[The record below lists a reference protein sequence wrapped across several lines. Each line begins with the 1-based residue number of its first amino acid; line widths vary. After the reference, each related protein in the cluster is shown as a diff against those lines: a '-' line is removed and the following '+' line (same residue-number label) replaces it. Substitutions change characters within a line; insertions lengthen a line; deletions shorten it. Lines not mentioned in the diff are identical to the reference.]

1 LSFCAGLRLHLL
13 HSSLKERITYTLT
26 KREKIMIGAAV
37 CTLVFLSFYLVLYQP
52 KRKELLRLQKEINN
66 VDLVIEEIVA
76 AIPSLSKLEEEVA
89 REQKG
94 ISLVRKMTSAK
105 QPMQELLRQLA
116 EKAYR
121 LNMDVISLESGNESK
136 SSHEKSPYK
145 KMKIV
150 MNIQCAY
157 RHLGEYL
164 RGLSDLHYLTA
175 LDELEI
181 VRDQQTFPKLQ
192 VKLTLT
198 TFISH
203 TRV

>member
-1 LSFCAGLRLHLL
+1 MYR
-13 HSSLKERITYTLT
+13 LT

-37 CTLVFLSFYLVLYQP
+37 CTLAFMSFYLLLYQP
-52 KRKELLRLQKEINN
+52 KRREVLRLQKEIEN

-76 AIPSLSKLEEEVA
+76 AIPSLSRLEEQVA
-89 REQKG
+89 RGQRS

-121 LNMDVISLESGNESK
+121 LNMDVISLESGDESK

-145 KMKIV
+145 KVNIV

-164 RGLSDLHYLTA
+164 RGLSDLPYLTA
-175 LDELEI
+175 VDELEI
-181 VRDQQTFPKLQ
+181 VRDQQIFPKLQ

-198 TFISH
+198 TFVSR
-203 TRV
+203 TWV

>member
-1 LSFCAGLRLHLL
+1 MSFCAGLRLHLL
-13 HSSLKERITYTLT
+13 HSSLKERIAYTLT
-26 KREKIMIGAAV
+26 KREKIMIGVAV
-37 CTLVFLSFYLVLYQP
+37 CALVFFSFYLVLYQP
-52 KRKELLRLQKEINN
+52 KKKDLLRLQKEINN

-89 REQKG
+89 RDQKG
-94 ISLVRKMTSAK
+94 ISLVRKMTSTK

-145 KMKIV
+145 KMNIV

-164 RGLSDLHYLTA
+164 RGLSDLSYLTA

-181 VRDQQTFPKLQ
+181 VRDQQTFPKLR

-198 TFISH
+198 TFICH